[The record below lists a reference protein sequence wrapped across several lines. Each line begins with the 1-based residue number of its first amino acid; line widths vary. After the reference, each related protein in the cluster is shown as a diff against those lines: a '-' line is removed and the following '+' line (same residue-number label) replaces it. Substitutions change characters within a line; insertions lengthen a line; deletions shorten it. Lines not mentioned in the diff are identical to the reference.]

1 MYNFNE
7 KVGYRIFKARSEKGI
22 TLKELGDLI
31 GIAES
36 TAQRYE
42 KGKIKSLD
50 IEMIKR
56 IAKALNVTPSYLMG
70 WEDKEEIET
79 IAAHHDGEEWT
90 EEELQAIEDF
100 KQFVLSK
107 RNKKD

>member
-7 KVGYRIFKARSEKGI
+7 EVGYRIFKARSEKGI

-56 IAKALNVTPSYLMG
+56 IAKALNVTILIKNG
-70 WEDKEEIET
+70 F
-79 IAAHHDGEEWT
+79 
-90 EEELQAIEDF
+90 DF
-100 KQFVLSK
+100 KTISELIGDTVEMVIKTYSHFTTDMFESAQN
-107 RNKKD
+107 RINKIL